1 MCILSEGNINEQNEN
16 AFINSPLFKYIIQ
29 QTTVISQGGAKMSQK
44 NNFWLEQTADIL
56 WGPAT
61 IGLIMIVGLI
71 FTVNT
76 GAFQIRH
83 GKKWLGA
90 TIGSVLK
97 KGDSLRVKDKK
108 SISQF
113 QSLTVALAGTL
124 GTGNIV
130 GVATAITIGGAGS
143 IFWMVI
149 SAVLSMIICYA
160 ENVLG
165 ILYRRRNTKGEWC
178 GGPMQYMEY
187 GMGCKWLAVIF
198 ALACTLAAL
207 GMGNMVQINALAQS
221 AQDSLSI
228 PPLVTGIIVA
238 SVVGAVLLGG
248 IKRAAMLTEKLIPI
262 ISIAY
267 LAVCLIVITVNAK
280 NIPQAFSDIIKG
292 AFAPESAAGGVLGT
306 LLIGIRRG
314 IASNEAGLG
323 GSVMVH
329 SCADVEH
336 PVIQGMWGIF
346 EVFADT
352 VVFCTLT
359 ALAILTSGA
368 LGSGLDGAL
377 LSAAAFESVLGSFG
391 GVFLTVSIALFAFST
406 MIGWSCYGEKSFTY
420 IFGEKYT
427 VLYRVIF
434 IMAIVLGS
442 VMQLSAVW
450 SVSDILNAVM
460 AFPNLAA
467 LIILAPKV
475 KTATKDYLSK

>member
-1 MCILSEGNINEQNEN
+1 
-16 AFINSPLFKYIIQ
+16 
-29 QTTVISQGGAKMSQK
+29 MSQK
-44 NNFWLEQTADIL
+44 NNFFLEETANLL

-61 IGLIMIVGLI
+61 IGIIMIVGI
-71 FTVNT
+71 IYTVNT
-76 GAFQIRH
+76 GAFQIRY
-83 GKKWLGA
+83 GKKWLGS

-97 KGDSLRVKDKK
+97 RGRATETKDEK

-143 IFWMVI
+143 IFWMVV
-149 SAVLSMIICYA
+149 SAVFSMITCYA

-165 ILYRRRNTKGEWC
+165 ILYRKRNSIGEWC

-187 GMGCKWLAVIF
+187 GMDCRWLAIIF
-198 ALACTLAAL
+198 AFACTLAAL
-207 GMGNMVQINALAQS
+207 GMGNMVQVNALSQS
-221 AQDSLSI
+221 AQDSLNI
-228 PPLVTGIIVA
+228 PPVVTGAVVA
-238 SVVGAVLLGG
+238 AVVGAVLLGG
-248 IKRAAMLTEKLIPI
+248 LKRVASLTEKLIPA

-267 LAVCLIVITVNAK
+267 IAVCLIVITVNGA
-280 NIPQAFSDIIKG
+280 NIPKAMEDIIKG
-292 AFAPESAAGGVLGT
+292 AFDPKSAAGGVLGT

-346 EVFADT
+346 EVFTDT

-368 LGSGLDGAL
+368 VDSGLDGAL
-377 LSAAAFESVLGSFG
+377 LSAAAFESVLGDFG
-391 GVFLTVSIALFAFST
+391 GIFLTVSIALFAFST
-406 MIGWSCYGEKSFTY
+406 ILGWSCYGEKSFTY

-427 VLYRVIF
+427 LVYRIIF
-434 IMAIVLGS
+434 IAAIVCGS

-450 SVSDILNAVM
+450 SISDILNAVM

-467 LIILAPKV
+467 LIVLAPKV
-475 KTATKDYLSK
+475 RESTKEYLSKMIL

>member
-1 MCILSEGNINEQNEN
+1 
-16 AFINSPLFKYIIQ
+16 
-29 QTTVISQGGAKMSQK
+29 MSQK
-44 NNFWLEQTADIL
+44 NNFFLEQAASIL

-61 IGLIMIVGLI
+61 IALIMIVGMI

-76 GAFQIRH
+76 GAFQIKN
-83 GKKWLGA
+83 GKKWLGS
-90 TIGSVLK
+90 TIGSVIK
-97 KGDSLRVKDKK
+97 RGSAVKTNDKK

-143 IFWMVI
+143 IFWMVVSSI
-149 SAVLSMIICYA
+149 FSMITCYA

-165 ILYRRRNTKGEWC
+165 IMYRRRNKKGEWC

-187 GMGCKWLAVIF
+187 GMGCKWLAVVF
-198 ALACTLAAL
+198 ALACTAAAL

-221 AQDSLSI
+221 AQESLSI
-228 PPLVTGIIVA
+228 PPVITGVIVA
-238 SVVGAVLLGG
+238 AAVGSVLLGG
-248 IKRAAMLTEKLIPI
+248 IKRAAALTEKLIPA
-262 ISIAY
+262 ISILY
-267 LAVCLIVITVNAK
+267 LSVCIIVITVNASQV
-280 NIPQAFSDIIKG
+280 PQAFADIIEG
-292 AFAPESAAGGVLGT
+292 AFKPESAAGGVLGT

-329 SCADVEH
+329 SCAEVEH

-359 ALAILTSGA
+359 ALVILTSGVA
-368 LGSGLDGAL
+368 DSGLDGAL

-391 GVFLTVSIALFAFST
+391 GIFLTVSIAVFAFST

-434 IMAIVLGS
+434 VAAVILGS
-442 VMQLSAVW
+442 VMQLGAVW
-450 SVSDILNAVM
+450 SIADILNAVM

-467 LIILAPKV
+467 LIVLAPKV
-475 KTATKDYLSK
+475 RESTRDYLAKQ

>member
-1 MCILSEGNINEQNEN
+1 
-16 AFINSPLFKYIIQ
+16 
-29 QTTVISQGGAKMSQK
+29 MSQK
-44 NNFWLEQTADIL
+44 ISFMLESAANAL

-61 IGLIMIVGLI
+61 IGLIMIVGVI

-76 GAFQIRH
+76 GVFQIRH
-83 GKKWLGA
+83 SRRWLGC
-90 TIGSVLK
+90 TVGSVLR
-97 KGDSLRVKDKK
+97 KGSAVKTRDKK

-149 SAVLSMIICYA
+149 SAVFSMIIAYA

-165 ILYRRRNTKGEWC
+165 ILYRRRNSKGEWC

-198 ALACTLAAL
+198 ALACTFAAL

-221 AQDSLSI
+221 AEESLGVK
-228 PPLVTGIIVA
+228 PLYTGLVVA
-238 SVVGAVLLGG
+238 VLVGAVLLGG
-248 IKRAAMLTEKLIPI
+248 IKRVASFTEKLIPVISVGYIAACLVVI
-262 ISIAY
+262 IA
-267 LAVCLIVITVNAK
+267 NAEH
-280 NIPQAFSDIIKG
+280 IPQAVEEIIAG
-292 AFAPESAAGGVLGT
+292 AFDPKSAAGGVLGT

-314 IASNEAGLG
+314 VASNEAGLG

-336 PVIQGMWGIF
+336 PAIQGMWGIF
-346 EVFADT
+346 EVFTDT

-359 ALAILTSGA
+359 AFAILTSGA
-368 LGSGLDGAL
+368 VNSGLDGAL
-377 LSAAAFESVLGSFG
+377 LSAAAFESVMGRFG
-391 GVFLTVSIALFAFST
+391 GVFLTVSIALFAFAT
-406 MIGWSCYGEKSFTY
+406 MIGWSCYGEKSFVY

-427 VLYRVIF
+427 LVYRLGF
-434 IMAIVLGS
+434 IGAVVLGS
-442 VMQLSAVW
+442 VMELGAVW
-450 SVSDILNAVM
+450 SVSDILNAIM

-467 LIILAPKV
+467 LIVLSPRV
-475 KTATKDYLSK
+475 KECTKEYLKS